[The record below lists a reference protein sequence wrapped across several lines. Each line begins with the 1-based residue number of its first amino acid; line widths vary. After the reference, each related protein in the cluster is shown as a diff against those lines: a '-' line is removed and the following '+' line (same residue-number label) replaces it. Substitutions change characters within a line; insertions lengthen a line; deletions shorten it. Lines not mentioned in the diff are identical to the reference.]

1 MGLGEKTM
9 RSWAYAAASF
19 CVVFGVFALVASI
32 LALVGLKGSLTESVK
47 ADAENLMIV
56 MIVFSVIIV
65 IVGGVAIS
73 EVYKTNQLY
82 LRVAYKAS
90 SGKTGVRMAATVPK
104 RTVVAPSAAKPKV
117 APKHQLNSGTV
128 DTKSSPSLG
137 TTNSSSNST
146 NAQGFNLF
154 D

>member
-104 RTVVAPSAAKPKV
+104 RTVVAPGATKSKV
-117 APKHQLNSGTV
+117 VPQPQLNSGTV
-128 DTKSSPSLG
+128 DTKSRPR
-137 TTNSSSNST
+137 TSSNST